1 MRTLLRLPGRTQGT
15 IVALALL
22 VGGTWV
28 VRGADT
34 DADLQL
40 QLATLLYDET
50 RYQEAL
56 QAFDQASQTDDPRIA
71 VRARKGTVRS
81 SLKVAEFG
89 RARSNSATRSAEWT
103 TPERAARSSSGPAV
117 RRLRLKASSASP

>member
-1 MRTLLRLPGRTQGT
+1 MRTLRRVPERTRSSV
-15 IVALALL
+15 VALALL
-22 VGGTWV
+22 VGATLAL
-28 VRGADT
+28 RGAAET

-56 QAFDQASQTDDPRIA
+56 QAFDQAAQSVDPQLA
-71 VRARKGTVRS
+71 VRARKGTVRT

-89 RARSNSATRSAEWT
+89 RARREAET
-103 TPERAARSSSGPAV
+103 
-117 RRLRLKASSASP
+117 L